1 MQIAGQ
7 NLKIFSATIV
17 DFSGPPG
24 EILHGNRKLVVAAGE
39 RAVSLGEV
47 QLEGK
52 RRMSAA
58 EFLRG
63 HATLVRGAR

>member
-1 MQIAGQ
+1 MEIDHRH
-7 NLKIFSATIV
+7 LKIFSATTA
-17 DFSGPPG
+17 DHKGEPG
-24 EILHGNRKLVVAAGE
+24 EISQKENELIVAAGE
-39 RAVSLGEV
+39 GALLLGEV

-63 HATLVRGAR
+63 HSRITQL